1 MPRAPAPLVSCVPAF
16 ARHNAFPPRVGWP
29 AKVHAALRESPQALS
44 RPDAATM
51 LGVGS
56 SMVRP
61 MRFWS
66 HSFGLIRYGER
77 LRPRPVYP
85 TARGHWLLDEDG
97 ADPYLEDPATL
108 WLLHW
113 WLLSGQPCY
122 VPTFFHLFA
131 NWWKSRFIRSEL
143 RAAVQRAAVATGWPR
158 PGDALISHDITA
170 LTSMYGTTSVVT
182 YSARSVEE
190 YVINPFRQLGILNL
204 APDSGF
210 TEWPA
215 AVRRDRGELVVDRT
229 RGNIAPRTVLA
240 YACLQYA
247 QQSGPDQPGAVA
259 LARLHT
265 DPRGPGRLLLA
276 DEHSLRTAL
285 EAAAE
290 HPAGR
295 DIALVD
301 SAGGDLLALD
311 DSPRTIADRLLA
323 SYYHCP
329 SGPETYF

>member
-56 SMVRP
+56 SMVKP

-131 NWWKSRFIRSEL
+131 NWWKSRFTRSEL

-190 YVINPFRQLGILNL
+190 YVINPFRQLGILNPV
-204 APDSGF
+204 PDSGF

-215 AVRRDRGELVVDRT
+215 AVRRDRGSCWCTERGATLRRARSWPTPACNT
-229 RGNIAPRTVLA
+229 RSRAGWTSPAPSHWRDCIQTLGAGSAAAGRRALAAHCTGGCRGAPR
-240 YACLQYA
+240 
-247 QQSGPDQPGAVA
+247 
-259 LARLHT
+259 R
-265 DPRGPGRLLLA
+265 
-276 DEHSLRTAL
+276 
-285 EAAAE
+285 
-290 HPAGR
+290 R

-301 SAGGDLLALD
+301 SAGGDLLAFD
-311 DSPRTIADRLLA
+311 DSPRRIADRLLA

-329 SGPETYF
+329 SGPETHS